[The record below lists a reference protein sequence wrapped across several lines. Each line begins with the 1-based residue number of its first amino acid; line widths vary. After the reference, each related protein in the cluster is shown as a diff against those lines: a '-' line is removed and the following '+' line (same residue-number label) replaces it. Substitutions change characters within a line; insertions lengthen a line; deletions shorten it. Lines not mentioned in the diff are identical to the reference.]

1 MRKRHQDDIVRI
13 RTSSSSITHTPSSDI
28 HNFPSMAYPSSSSSI
43 SSSRTRFTS
52 FTAGAASSSAG
63 NLNRST
69 STKQQV
75 RNKLIAFAVITA
87 LYTGFLYRSG
97 GAKSF
102 LSEESPAATS
112 GRGSGSERSETMNG
126 LSRMRNNGRTMTVAT
141 WNIAAINNN
150 PFEYWLTM
158 ADNPDYEA
166 LMTSVEKF
174 IESPEDNDIPVHKVF
189 TDAMFDKLQ
198 TRMKAVGWSDVDIV
212 RTEYW
217 KKDYRNRK
225 IVSQFLKDSLLGS
238 KRLASMPDR
247 VTNTIN
253 VAHSD
258 MPACRPTVIN
268 MYEGDLSTIEQWY
281 EVWEEFMFVHPLK
294 ILQKP
299 KIKGA
304 EATVESIIPYQM
316 LQPILKAKYPD
327 ITEQEES
334 ISLPLQTL
342 AISIFDA
349 ILVHMMNKVSP
360 SPSVWQNLKKTIVQS
375 LIKNKVK
382 NTLQILEESY
392 SSADI
397 VTLQEV
403 SSSFIYEAAS
413 TTSLGKYFYVI
424 SPSNMD
430 ASRDQNSIIFLNKK
444 TFPEGASSE
453 ITSLVESSFD
463 PDVSVPIAKGDLLAV
478 TGNYFVQD
486 VYNFSQNDF
495 LHLSFT

>member
-1 MRKRHQDDIVRI
+1 V
-13 RTSSSSITHTPSSDI
+13 
-28 HNFPSMAYPSSSSSI
+28 Y
-43 SSSRTRFTS
+43 
-52 FTAGAASSSAG
+52 
-63 NLNRST
+63 
-69 STKQQV
+69 
-75 RNKLIAFAVITA
+75 
-87 LYTGFLYRSG
+87 
-97 GAKSF
+97 
-102 LSEESPAATS
+102 
-112 GRGSGSERSETMNG
+112 
-126 LSRMRNNGRTMTVAT
+126 
-141 WNIAAINNN
+141 
-150 PFEYWLTM
+150 
-158 ADNPDYEA
+158 
-166 LMTSVEKF
+166 
-174 IESPEDNDIPVHKVF
+174 KVF